1 MRIRAVFA
9 AAGCLLL
16 ILAAVLFVHL
26 ASTTEEYSRYNIQW
40 NGTSTIC
47 DLAEERGAVEIRSPA
62 DLDGY
67 TDAYLLI
74 IAPDAELDED
84 AAASYRSFLESGN
97 TIILADD
104 FGTGNQILG
113 ALGSGIRILPG
124 NLSSMDMEYSDPHTV
139 IAYRTGN
146 ATLVDGVETLMLN
159 RPAALE
165 GGEVLVQ
172 TSILSWIDADGNR
185 HIDAAETLGKY
196 GVVVRETIGD
206 GEIYVIGDPSIFINA
221 MVGLGDVRNN
231 HRLIENILEGG
242 RPLLIDAAASQTRA
256 DDGIAGILHTVKS
269 TTLIKTTLIC
279 TVLLLVAYAFRRK
292 IL

>member
-1 MRIRAVFA
+1 MRIRTVFA
-9 AAGCLLL
+9 LVGCALL

-40 NGTSTIC
+40 NGTSNLY
-47 DLAEERGAVEIRSPA
+47 DMAEERGGVEIRSPA
-62 DLDGY
+62 ELGGY
-67 TDAYLLI
+67 TGAYLLL
-74 IAPDAELDED
+74 IAPDTELDND
-84 AAASYRSFLESGN
+84 AAESYRSFLERGN

-104 FGTGNQILG
+104 FGTGNQILESV
-113 ALGSGIRILPG
+113 GSSIRILPG

-139 IAYRTGN
+139 ITYRTAN
-146 ATLVDGVETLMLN
+146 ATLIDGVETLMLN

-185 HIDAAETLGKY
+185 HIDASEALGKY
-196 GVVVRETIGD
+196 GVMARETIGN
-206 GEIYVIGDPSIFINA
+206 GEIYVIGDPSLFINA
-221 MVGLGDVRNN
+221 MVGLGGVRDN
-231 HRLIENILEGG
+231 HRLIENILESGHT
-242 RPLLIDAAASQTRA
+242 LLLDAAASQTRA
-256 DDGIAGILHTVKS
+256 DDGIAGILHAVKS

-279 TVLLLVAYAFRRK
+279 TVLLLAAYAFRRK

>member
-1 MRIRAVFA
+1 M
-9 AAGCLLL
+9 
-16 ILAAVLFVHL
+16 HL

-40 NGTSTIC
+40 NGTSIFS
-47 DLAEERGAVEIRSPA
+47 DLAEERGAVEVRSPD
-62 DLDGY
+62 DLAGY
-67 TDAYLLI
+67 TGACLLL
-74 IAPDAELDED
+74 IAPDTDFDD
-84 AAASYRSFLESGN
+84 AAAGAYRSFLERGN
-97 TIILADD
+97 TIVLADD

-113 ALGSGIRILPG
+113 ALGSEIRILPG

-139 IAYRTGN
+139 IAYRTAN

-165 GGEVLVQ
+165 GGEILVQ

-196 GVVVRETIGD
+196 GVVARESVGA
-206 GEIYVIGDPSIFINA
+206 GEIYVISDPSLFINT
-221 MVGLGDVRNN
+221 MVGLDSVRDN
-231 HRLIENILEGG
+231 HRLIGNILEGG
-242 RPLLIDAAASQTRA
+242 RPLLLDAVASQTRA

-279 TVLLLVAYAFRRK
+279 TVLLLGAYAFRRK
-292 IL
+292 IF